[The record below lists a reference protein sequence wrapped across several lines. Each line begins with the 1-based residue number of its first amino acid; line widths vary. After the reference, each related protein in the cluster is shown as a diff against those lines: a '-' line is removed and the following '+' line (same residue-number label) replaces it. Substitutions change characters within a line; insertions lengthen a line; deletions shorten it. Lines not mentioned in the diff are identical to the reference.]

1 MKIAISNNRKIYA
14 IQEEFSHVFP
24 ELKIAFHAKPSHAG
38 AAPSEKM
45 VTHKSKT
52 LQECRSV
59 HNEGHIE
66 ILPTMSIS
74 DIQNNFRDIFGLSV
88 EISQKAESGS
98 RAISAEEK

>member
-1 MKIAISNNRKIYA
+1 MKIAINNSRKIFA
-14 IQEEFSHVFP
+14 IQKEFKTMFP
-24 ELKIAFHAKPSHAG
+24 DMKLEFHAKPAKAG

-74 DIQNNFRDIFGLSV
+74 DIQDNFRDIFGLSV
-88 EISQKAESGS
+88 EIFKKDRNGVNDDPV
-98 RAISAEEK
+98 K